1 MSSLIRQIC
10 LFSNFYYLRL
20 LVFYKKKWNKT
31 KLSTNIEYSLWR
43 LLIFINEV
51 GIAQFDLL
59 SCIIY
64 HRAWVSCLLFN
75 KNSLGFWY
83 IVYSFHYLCCMII
96 FGWLNHQGKDL
107 LRKEERKPLEKGEKR
122 WEEEGENGG
131 NEVSGDLYGFE
142 CDYIVIHL
150 NLE

>member
-1 MSSLIRQIC
+1 
-10 LFSNFYYLRL
+10 
-20 LVFYKKKWNKT
+20 
-31 KLSTNIEYSLWR
+31 
-43 LLIFINEV
+43 
-51 GIAQFDLL
+51 
-59 SCIIY
+59 
-64 HRAWVSCLLFN
+64 
-75 KNSLGFWY
+75 
-83 IVYSFHYLCCMII
+83 
-96 FGWLNHQGKDL
+96 